1 MFAELLSR
9 LATTGFRKGA
19 TGSRTWLVIAT
30 VAAALR
36 LLRYVSQSGEEVL
49 YRTQVVEGDRFEIT
63 TRPAGK
69 R

>member
-19 TGSRTWLVIAT
+19 TGSRTWLVIAA
-30 VAAALR
+30 VAAGLR
-36 LLRYVSQSGEEVL
+36 LLRYMAHSGEDVV
-49 YRTQVVEGDRFEIT
+49 YRTLVVEGDQFEIT
-63 TRPAGK
+63 TRPSGK

>member
-9 LATTGFRKGA
+9 LARTGFRKGA

-30 VAAALR
+30 VAAGLR
-36 LLRYVSQSGEEVL
+36 LLRYMSHSGEEVL
-49 YRTQVVEGDRFEIT
+49 YRTQVVEGDQFEII
-63 TRPAGK
+63 TRAPGK